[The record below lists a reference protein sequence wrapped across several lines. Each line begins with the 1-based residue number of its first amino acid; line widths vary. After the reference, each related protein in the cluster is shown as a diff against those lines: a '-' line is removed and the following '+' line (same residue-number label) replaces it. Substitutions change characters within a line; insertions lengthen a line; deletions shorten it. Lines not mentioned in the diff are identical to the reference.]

1 MGVGAAADDT
11 FAPKC
16 RQAGEMKL
24 LTFFYVQ
31 WPCSYEKNPKVFFYN
46 QKSRK
51 RFIEGQW
58 NRYKK

>member
-24 LTFFYVQ
+24 LTFFYVE

-46 QKSRK
+46 QNPVNDS
-51 RFIEGQW
+51 
-58 NRYKK
+58 